1 MRRLVLALLS
11 GLVFI
16 PFPLHAQSVTL
27 NICNTGAV
35 DLDAIFSGGGQVLDS
50 KIRPATCA
58 AVAKSEGGGMAPAYL
73 GFAFT
78 DSRGQ
83 YGAARR
89 FASPNTLTLA
99 DGSRTV
105 QRRNV
110 SVPLQLLFQPDF
122 PVCEKVPTG
131 TSAVLGNT
139 TIVEVTNVCE
149 DLGYTLLVETHL
161 DSHEISL
168 EFESISGVLSLNNR
182 RVTFSEKPE
191 IDWAGEEAKR
201 KAHEQPVPVKWSDLL
216 ATLRN
221 PRYPPRSSELR
232 DVLPYYFVVR
242 GTVSGV
248 EVLQH
253 PVGPTTNISVA
264 HITFRESPA
273 VPHWR
278 PGTRPIP
285 EFNVCTERM
294 DILQEKFGADFLTSM
309 IGKTVEVH
317 GLPFGEECYGQRA
330 SFQIYLGRQIGPVPS
345 AVFAADARVWVP
357 PVILAPAPPR
367 LLTIDELAGNIVQAA
382 LKSAYQDN
390 FQKLQA
396 ACTDQTNKAHK
407 ANPANYA
414 AINKEYEACLVA
426 VDGKMAAMPAPQ
438 QSAEKARPC
447 AQQLM
452 KAYPDGDRRDPT
464 GFNEGVRACVQAYLG
479 NPSPVGTPA
488 AGPASAP
495 ALALAPTPPAAPVA
509 APARPA
515 APAALSPT
523 PRASGL
529 SVTPTAR
536 AGALP
541 IASISTQWVGRSLVA
556 TGTVARVETIR
567 GVDHVYFEGTD
578 FKYVLCIRE
587 GMPGMQHPSE
597 LVGKTLELS
606 VRIDWAMGCLD
617 QRVTVGAT
625 ELRQSAQLRI
635 VTDSAAR

>member
-1 MRRLVLALLS
+1 MRSFVFALLC

-58 AVAKSEGGGMAPAYL
+58 AVAKSEGGGMEPSYL
-73 GFAFT
+73 GLAFT

-131 TSAVLGNT
+131 TSGVFGNT

-168 EFESISGVLSLNNR
+168 AFESISGVLSLNNR

-216 ATLRN
+216 ATLRH

-242 GTVSGV
+242 GTVSDV

-253 PVGPTTNISVA
+253 PVGPTTSISVA
-264 HITFRESPA
+264 HINFRESPA

-278 PGTRPIP
+278 PGTRPIS
-285 EFNVCTERM
+285 EFNVCTDRM
-294 DILQEKFGADFLTSM
+294 DILQEQFGADFRTSM
-309 IGKTVEVH
+309 IGKTIEVH
-317 GLPFGEECYGQRA
+317 GLPCGQECYGQRA
-330 SFQIYLGRQIGPVPS
+330 SFQVYLGRQIRPVPS

-357 PVILAPAPPR
+357 PVEAAPPPPPPPP
-367 LLTIDELAGNIVQAA
+367 TIEQLAGNIVQEAQRI
-382 LKSAYQDN
+382 SYRDN
-390 FQKLQA
+390 HQKLDA
-396 ACTDQTNKAHK
+396 ACRDQANNAYKLNK
-407 ANPANYA
+407 NPDIAENFKQVQ
-414 AINKEYEACLVA
+414 AINAQYEACLA
-426 VDGKMAAMPAPQ
+426 AIDGRMAAMPAPQ
-438 QSAEKARPC
+438 RSAEQARRC
-447 AQQLM
+447 AQQLL
-452 KAYPDGDRRDPT
+452 KAYPDGGRSDPSR
-464 GFNEGVRACVQAYLG
+464 FQNEFQVCVQAHLKAI
-479 NPSPVGTPA
+479 P
-488 AGPASAP
+488 
-495 ALALAPTPPAAPVA
+495 
-509 APARPA
+509 
-515 APAALSPT
+515 
-523 PRASGL
+523 
-529 SVTPTAR
+529 
-536 AGALP
+536 
-541 IASISTQWVGRSLVA
+541 
-556 TGTVARVETIR
+556 
-567 GVDHVYFEGTD
+567 
-578 FKYVLCIRE
+578 
-587 GMPGMQHPSE
+587 
-597 LVGKTLELS
+597 
-606 VRIDWAMGCLD
+606 
-617 QRVTVGAT
+617 
-625 ELRQSAQLRI
+625 
-635 VTDSAAR
+635 